1 MIEERTFSARST
13 VKRKLLSEYKIQI
26 NKPNFYR
33 GVCAY
38 NDNIG
43 HRKNFT
49 EMIDVLNEDER
60 EMSRFAK
67 YLLRYAE

>member
-1 MIEERTFSARST
+1 MNDERTFSARST
-13 VKRKLLSEYKIQI
+13 VKRRLLSDYNIQI

-38 NDNIG
+38 NDNVG

-49 EMIDVLNEDER
+49 EMIEVLKDDER
-60 EMSRFAK
+60 ELSRFAQ
-67 YLLRYAE
+67 YLLKYSE